1 MKSVKR
7 LDLFEENFEK
17 VKKTDAGFLR
27 LPIRATR
34 VGIFK
39 YLMPDGKIRRELRP
53 PEEVFNVDSME
64 TLAGV
69 PITVKHPS
77 DLVNTKNFSLHSVG
91 MTGDNVVATD
101 KRFLDVF
108 GTIAKERVVKMIEA
122 KMDKKESQEVS
133 CGYTADVDETP
144 GVFEGEVYDVVQ
156 RNIRYN
162 HIALVD
168 RGRAG
173 SEVKLRLDEDQGIT
187 YDKNIKIGEDSMEKE
202 ISIDGMKAKVD
213 EKFADAFE
221 KMMKKSKEDME
232 GMKSKMSKAEKKGD
246 ELAEEIKTLTKDKD
260 TLEAKKDS
268 LEDEIKKVKEE
279 NKPVIMDADQIDSLV
294 EERSNVCATAS
305 EIIGGEFKKDGFSNL
320 DIKKQV
326 IAKINPDLKLD
337 EKSEDYVNAR
347 FDAISENTSM
357 YEDKLKKAIEGGVK
371 KDSKDSKK
379 APLSADEAR
388 KKMIADSAEGY
399 TQPLTKSKTK

>member
-77 DLVNTKNFSLHSVG
+77 DLVTTKNFSLHSVG

-101 KRFLDVF
+101 KKYLDVF
-108 GTIAKERVVKMIEA
+108 GTIAKERAVKMIED

-133 CGYTADVDETP
+133 CGYTADIDETP
-144 GVFEGEVYDVVQ
+144 GVFNGETYDVVQ

-202 ISIDGMKAKVD
+202 ISIDGIKAKVD

-221 KMMKKSKEDME
+221 KMVKKSKEDME
-232 GMKSKMSKAEKKGD
+232 ESKSKMKKAEEKGD
-246 ELAEEIKTLTKDKD
+246 ELAEEIKTLTKEKD
-260 TLEAKKDS
+260 TIEAKKDS

-279 NKPVIMDADQIDSLV
+279 NKPVKMDADQIDALV
-294 EERSNVCATAS
+294 EERSNVCSTAS
-305 EIIGGEFKKDGFSNL
+305 EIIGEEFKKDGLSNL
-320 DIKKQV
+320 EIKKQV

-337 EKSEDYVNAR
+337 EKSEDYIAAR
-347 FDAISENTSM
+347 FDSIAENTKM

-371 KDSKDSKK
+371 KDGVDDKK
-379 APLSADEAR
+379 VLSADEAR
-388 KKMIADSAEGY
+388 KRMIADSADGY
-399 TQPLTKSKTK
+399 KQPLTKSKTK

>member
-69 PITVKHPS
+69 PITIKHPS
-77 DLVNTKNFSLHSVG
+77 DLVTTKNFSLHSVG

-101 KRFLDVF
+101 KKYLDVF
-108 GTIAKERVVKMIEA
+108 GTIAKERAVKMIED

-133 CGYTADVDETP
+133 CGYTADIDETP
-144 GVFEGEVYDVVQ
+144 GVFNGETYDVVQ

-221 KMMKKSKEDME
+221 KMMKKSKEDMDE
-232 GMKSKMSKAEKKGD
+232 MKSKMSKAEKKGD
-246 ELAEEIKTLTKDKD
+246 ELAEEIKTLTKEKD
-260 TLEAKKDS
+260 TIEAKKDS

-279 NKPVIMDADQIDSLV
+279 NKPVKMDADQIDALV

-305 EIIGGEFKKDGFSNL
+305 EIIGEEFKKDGLSNL
-320 DIKKQV
+320 EIKKQV

-337 EKSEDYVNAR
+337 EKSEDYIAAR
-347 FDAISENTSM
+347 FDSIAENTKM

-371 KDSKDSKK
+371 KDGVDDKK
-379 APLSADEAR
+379 VLSADEAR
-388 KKMIADSAEGY
+388 KRMIADSADGY
-399 TQPLTKSKTK
+399 KQPLTKSKTK

>member
-77 DLVNTKNFSLHSVG
+77 DLVTTKNFSLHSVG

-122 KMDKKESQEVS
+122 KMGKKESQEVS

-305 EIIGGEFKKDGFSNL
+305 EIIGGEFKKDGLSNL

-371 KDSKDSKK
+371 RDSKDSKK

-399 TQPLTKSKTK
+399 RQPLTKSKTK